1 MSELVTQLRQFPIG
15 AAVGS
20 AGIPIALVAILAMLV
35 VPLPSFALDMLFT
48 FNIMSGLVVI
58 MICINISKPLDF
70 SAFPIVLLL
79 ATMLRLSLNVASTRV
94 VLVRGHE
101 GSDAAGAVIEAFGEF
116 VIGGN
121 YVVGFIIFIILMIIN
136 FVVVTRGAGRTSEV
150 IARFTLDALPG
161 KQMAIDA
168 DLNAGVID
176 QEMAMKRR
184 AEVAQE
190 SDFFGSMD
198 GASKFVRGDAI
209 AGILILFINIFG
221 GLIVGT
227 VQNNLSLGEAT
238 EIYIL
243 LTIGDG
249 LVAQIPA
256 LLLSLS
262 TAIVVTRVT
271 TSESIGDQAKSQLSQ
286 KTPLFVAGVIL
297 TGLGLIPG
305 MPHLVFLTSG
315 IGLLM
320 LCYFQR
326 TDSAALTD
334 GEPAPGSPSTDG
346 SDAEEVQWSD
356 IEPIDPIGL
365 ELGYGLIPLV
375 DDENGGTL
383 LTRIK
388 GIRKKISTELGFLV
402 QPIRIRDN
410 LELEP
415 FSYQITIKGSIRGVG
430 NVKIGKEL
438 AINSGEASLDLGESR
453 VEEPAFGL
461 EAYWID
467 KSMSDMAR
475 TAGYTVVDTA
485 TVIATHVNSILKTN
499 SGELLGHDE
508 TQEIIERV
516 AERSP
521 KLIEELVPDKLS
533 ATVIMQILKN
543 LLSEA
548 IPIRDLGTIFDA
560 LLTESAK
567 SQNSDDLTESIR
579 PRISRQILQNLVN
592 HNERLEVL
600 TLDPALEQLI
610 GSALNQSQEPGQ
622 ILLDPTVLDNMLKSI
637 STAKTRIENEGKPA
651 ILITSPKIRPWLSR
665 VINLRMQNFTVLSYT
680 EIPEDQDIAVV
691 AKITSTNDNQ
701 SNNEEGIN

>member
-1 MSELVTQLRQFPIG
+1 MTALVSQLRQFPVK
-15 AAVGS
+15 AALS
-20 AGIPIALVAILAMLV
+20 NAGLPIALVAILAMLV
-35 VPLPSFALDMLFT
+35 VPLPSVALDILFT
-48 FNIMSGLVVI
+48 FNIMAGLIVV
-58 MICINISKPLDF
+58 MICINITRPLDF

-79 ATMLRLSLNVASTRV
+79 TTMLRLSLNVASTRV

-101 GSDAAGAVIEAFGEF
+101 GPDAAGAVIEAFGEF

-136 FVVVTRGAGRTSEV
+136 FVVVTKGAGRTSEV

-176 QEMAMKRR
+176 QETAMNRR

-221 GLIVGT
+221 GLVVGT
-227 VQNNLSLGEAT
+227 AQNGLSLEAAT
-238 EIYIL
+238 EIYVL

-271 TSESIGDQAKSQLSQ
+271 TTESVGEQAKSQLSQ
-286 KTPLFVAGVIL
+286 KIPLLVSGSIL

-305 MPHLVFLTSG
+305 MPHLVFLTA
-315 IGLLM
+315 GLAL
-320 LCYFQR
+320 LLVGYFQK
-326 TDSAALTD
+326 
-334 GEPAPGSPSTDG
+334 PSHHSTSKQNIQHRDENIEVE
-346 SDAEEVQWSD
+346 DAEEVQWSD

-375 DDENGGTL
+375 DGEDGGTL

-410 LELEP
+410 LELDP
-415 FSYQITIKGSIRGVG
+415 FSYQITVKGSVRGAG
-430 NVKIGKEL
+430 LVKIGKDL
-438 AINSGEASLDLGESR
+438 AINSGEASLDLGEPS
-453 VEEPAFGL
+453 VKEPAFGL
-461 EAYWID
+461 EAYWIEP
-467 KSMSDMAR
+467 SMADMAR
-475 TAGYTVVDTA
+475 TAGYTVVDTS
-485 TVIATHVNSILKTN
+485 TVIATHVNSILKSN
-499 SGELLGHDE
+499 ANELLGHDE
-508 TQEIIERV
+508 VQEIIDRV
-516 AERSP
+516 AEKSP
-521 KLIEELVPDKLS
+521 KLIEELVPNKLS
-533 ATVIMQILKN
+533 ATVIMQVLKN
-543 LLSEA
+543 LLTET

-560 LLTESAK
+560 LLTESARTQ
-567 SQNSDDLTESIR
+567 SADDLTEAIR
-579 PRISRQILQNLVN
+579 PRISRQILQSLVN
-592 HNERLEVL
+592 HSERLDVL
-600 TLDPALEQLI
+600 TLDPSLEQMI
-610 GSALNQSQEPGQ
+610 GSALAKASEPGQ
-622 ILLDPTVLDNMLKSI
+622 IMLDPTVLENMLSSI
-637 STAKTRIENEGKPA
+637 SSAKEEIENQGKPA
-651 ILITSPKIRPWLSR
+651 ILITAPKIRPWLSR
-665 VINLRMQNFTVLSYT
+665 VVSMRMQNFTVLSYT

-691 AKITSTNDNQ
+691 SKISTTPNDTGV
-701 SNNEEGIN
+701 ET